1 VDRPGEPF
9 EDIYLVMGYMETDLH
24 KIIHSKNVLTDDHIQ
39 YFIYQLLRAL
49 KFIHS
54 AHVLHRDLKPSNLLV
69 NSDCALKVT
78 LPQQCRPPYARHC
91 IR

>member
-1 VDRPGEPF
+1 
-9 EDIYLVMGYMETDLH
+9 MGYMETDLH

-69 NSDCALKVT
+69 NSDCALKVAFLFYST
-78 LPQQCRPPYARHC
+78 TNESIHC
-91 IR
+91 DAIVVL